1 MAELGFPVPPPP
13 PNGTL
18 PEPAAVGGVRYQRF
32 PDPRSGGETTLLPE
46 IRDLTGD
53 TDAAKGH
60 RLPRP
65 TRPTSPAPGLSF
77 APGSHAG
84 GRLTPDATPTD
95 AMGSSGVD
103 PANPELGARFE
114 AGERIPESSSGLHQ
128 VGGRAQESSGGLRHL
143 NAVTAGDATDLAAAD
158 ASGLAARPERG
169 GGRRNLRG
177 APGHRAPDDDSD
189 TVGADQLSG
198 DDAVSSSGRHTV
210 PDELVRASTYRLPPD
225 RVFRAKVRDN
235 NTPPDD
241 PTTRLVPKP
250 RQS

>member
-1 MAELGFPVPPPP
+1 V
-13 PNGTL
+13 
-18 PEPAAVGGVRYQRF
+18 
-32 PDPRSGGETTLLPE
+32 LPE
-46 IRDLTGD
+46 IRDLIGD
-53 TDAAKGH
+53 ADAAKAR

-84 GRLTPDATPTD
+84 GRLTSGVTPADAV
-95 AMGSSGVD
+95 GSSSDAD
-103 PANPELGARFE
+103 PANPELGAPFE
-114 AGERIPESSSGLHQ
+114 AGRRIPESSSGPHL
-128 VGGRAQESSGGLRHL
+128 GRTAEEPSGGLRHPQ
-143 NAVTAGDATDLAAAD
+143 AATRGDADLAGAD
-158 ASGLAARPERG
+158 ASGLVTRPERG
-169 GGRRNLRG
+169 GSRRNLRG
-177 APGHRAPDDDSD
+177 GAGHRAPEDDSD
-189 TVGADQLSG
+189 TVGAEQLAG

-235 NTPPDD
+235 GTPPDD